1 MWVRAMAAYHFL
13 LSETYRKRNQTSHAT
28 FFIPSRVS
36 DILSTTE
43 TTIICKLLHTMIS
56 CLKSILHRTNLH
68 YTRARKL
75 HGILLIQFWVSQHTH
90 LIHQWTANKIKPN
103 KSTSEKKKRK
113 IHLALGSALDPAQVY
128 KIKTSVH
135 LQHFLFV
142 SGVNRLQH
150 RSSLWQSF
158 LTADEVHS
166 IS

>member
-13 LSETYRKRNQTSHAT
+13 LSETYTKRNQTSHAT
-28 FFIPSRVS
+28 FFIPPRVS

-43 TTIICKLLHTMIS
+43 TTIICKLLHTIIS

-68 YTRARKL
+68 YTWARKL
-75 HGILLIQFWVSQHTH
+75 QGILLIQFWVSQHTH
-90 LIHQWTANKIKPN
+90 WSINGQQIKLNLINLLQK
-103 KSTSEKKKRK
+103 KKKRK

-128 KIKTSVH
+128 KIKTSVR

-150 RSSLWQSF
+150 RSSLWQRF
-158 LTADEVHS
+158 LTVDEVHS

>member
-1 MWVRAMAAYHFL
+1 MSKKATRNFINPV
-13 LSETYRKRNQTSHAT
+13 LSITTYS
-28 FFIPSRVS
+28 
-36 DILSTTE
+36 
-43 TTIICKLLHTMIS
+43 
-56 CLKSILHRTNLH
+56 
-68 YTRARKL
+68 
-75 HGILLIQFWVSQHTH
+75 

-150 RSSLWQSF
+150 KSSL
-158 LTADEVHS
+158 
-166 IS
+166 